1 MKILADLKQARLQPG
16 LPLRRRVGRA
26 SSGFTLIEIIVAMA
40 ILGALAAIGIPQFS
54 TYRENARRAQAYADI
69 RNIDLAVRK
78 YKAENGDWPTDLT
91 ALNMTD
97 IPTDP
102 WGGAYVYLKIEGVPS
117 ATGSARK
124 DQFLVPLN
132 SDFDV
137 YSKGSNGTSV
147 PPISTPQ
154 SQDDVLRANDGRYV
168 GLASS
173 Y

>member
-1 MKILADLKQARLQPG
+1 MKIVVALKTFPLPRRLT
-16 LPLRRRVGRA
+16 A
-26 SSGFTLIEIIVAMA
+26 TATGFTLIEVIVAMA
-40 ILGALAAIGIPQFS
+40 ILGALAAISVPQFS
-54 TYRENARRAQAYADI
+54 SYQESARRAQAYADI

-78 YKAENGDWPTDLT
+78 YKAENSDWPTDLT

-102 WGGAYVYLKIEGVPS
+102 WGNAYVYLKIEGVPS
-117 ATGSARK
+117 ATGFARK

-137 YSKGSNGTSV
+137 YSKGSNGTSTA
-147 PPISTPQ
+147 PIASPQ
-154 SQDDVLRANDGRYV
+154 SQDDVIRANDGRFI
-168 GLASS
+168 GLAST